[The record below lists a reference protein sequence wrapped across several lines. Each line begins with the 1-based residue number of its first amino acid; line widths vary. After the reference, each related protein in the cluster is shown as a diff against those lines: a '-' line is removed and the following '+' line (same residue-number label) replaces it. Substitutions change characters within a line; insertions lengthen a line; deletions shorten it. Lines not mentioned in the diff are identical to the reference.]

1 GGQNG
6 SEFYLN
12 ISHLTHRYHKI
23 LTEFLKYAPIP
34 LGGEGKTALSLK
46 ITLKEEIES
55 ILKKNSDQTWGWS
68 SWSEKSPLPSKRPSL
83 NMESTQLLSA

>member
-1 GGQNG
+1 MPSMNLDDATQRRPTVK
-6 SEFYLN
+6 
-12 ISHLTHRYHKI
+12 SHLNHRYHKI
-23 LTEFLKYAPIP
+23 LIEFLKYTPIP

-68 SWSEKSPLPSKRPSL
+68 SRSEKSPSPPKDGL
-83 NMESTQLLSA
+83 